1 MRIATWNVNGLKA
14 RLDFILLWL
23 KERQPD
29 VVGFQELK
37 QTDDKF
43 PHDAFEAAGYHVVTH
58 GQKSWNG
65 VAVLCREPA
74 EVTQAGLPG
83 QEDRGARLLTAKVGS
98 LTFTT
103 IYVPNGKAVEHED
116 FPRKL
121 AWLDEHGVPRHGV
134 HPDVPKNVSKSITV
148 D

>member
-43 PHDAFEAAGYHVVTH
+43 PHDAFEAAGLQNLVIGFEAPTADEVIRRM
-58 GQKSWNG
+58 SAFAA
-65 VAVLCREPA
+65 VAIK
-74 EVTQAGLPG
+74 G
-83 QEDRGARLLTAKVGS
+83 
-98 LTFTT
+98 
-103 IYVPNGKAVEHED
+103 
-116 FPRKL
+116 
-121 AWLDEHGVPRHGV
+121 
-134 HPDVPKNVSKSITV
+134 
-148 D
+148 